1 MLNSNNGLFI
11 FTEYCCKHFITPLL
25 LKNSKFNNIC
35 LIKLNKNSA
44 IGKRQVGH
52 KQILVNSALSQKNGE
67 DGTFVHHEK
76 EDKTE
81 ALS

>member
-1 MLNSNNGLFI
+1 M
-11 FTEYCCKHFITPLL
+11 
-25 LKNSKFNNIC
+25 
-35 LIKLNKNSA
+35 
-44 IGKRQVGH
+44 GH
-52 KQILVNSALSQKNGE
+52 KQILVNSALSQKNEE